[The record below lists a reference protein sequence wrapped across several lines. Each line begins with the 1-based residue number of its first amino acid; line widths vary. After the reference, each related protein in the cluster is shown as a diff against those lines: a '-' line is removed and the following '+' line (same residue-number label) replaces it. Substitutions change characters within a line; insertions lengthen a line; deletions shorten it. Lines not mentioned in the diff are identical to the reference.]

1 MMRYVCSG
9 AWALRGRLEAGGR
22 LLSRRLPAMGAVEYI
37 VIAAVLIT
45 VVGVGMDAF
54 GDKISEAFTGLG
66 TKLTGQSWATK

>member
-37 VIAAVLIT
+37 VIAAVLIA
-45 VVGVGMDAF
+45 VVGAGMNVF
-54 GDKISEAFTGLG
+54 GGQIGEAFKGLG
-66 TKLTGQSWATK
+66 DQLAAQDWATK